1 MIRHKLILAIYER
14 KGFLFILHSLP
25 SEVFELKYLYALAAL
40 VVILSTASAAA
51 GSFKP
56 GIDVITYIDAS
67 NANMSFGDNDNLWVS
82 SADGSPERETYL
94 SFINDFT
101 TARVS
106 KPDMIQSATLKF
118 DVSHVERPGKVTAY
132 FVEGPTLDTLT
143 WNDKPA
149 YESSAAASLN
159 VEQEGEY
166 SMNVTPLIKKAIETC
181 PGECGY
187 SIVLISPDSASVE
200 ISKKAPEKPS
210 LEYTTAE

>member
-1 MIRHKLILAIYER
+1 
-14 KGFLFILHSLP
+14 
-25 SEVFELKYLYALAAL
+25 LYALAAL
-40 VVILSTASAAA
+40 AVILSAASAAA

-56 GIDVITYIDAS
+56 GIDVSTYIDAS
-67 NANMSFGDNDNLWVS
+67 NANMSFGDNDTLWVS
-82 SADGSPERETYL
+82 SVDSNPEKETYL

-118 DVSHVERPGKVTAY
+118 YVSHVERPGKVTAY

-149 YESSAAASLN
+149 YESSAAVSAE
-159 VEQEGEY
+159 VKQEGDY
-166 SMNVTPLIKKAIETC
+166 SMDVTPLIKKAIEAC

-187 SIVLISPDSASVE
+187 SMVLISPDNASLE
-200 ISKKAPEKPS
+200 ISKEATEKPS